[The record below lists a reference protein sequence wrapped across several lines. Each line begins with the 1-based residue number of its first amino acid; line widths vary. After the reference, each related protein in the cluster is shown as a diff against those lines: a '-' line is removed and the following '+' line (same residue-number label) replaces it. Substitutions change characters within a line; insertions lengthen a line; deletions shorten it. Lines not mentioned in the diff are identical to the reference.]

1 MRNKQMVGLAI
12 AIGILIG
19 SFEGSAAQP
28 RTAPRTPSMENWVAT
43 WATSQELAKTIPDR
57 PMIPPGTKRP
67 DFSNFRGPRPSQT
80 APTVNDNQT
89 VRMIVH
95 TSIGSK
101 RIRVELSNAFGKG
114 TVSIGGARVAL
125 RTTGSEI
132 DPKGDRQLT
141 FSGSQQVDLR
151 PGEVVVS
158 DPADLEV
165 KPISDLAI
173 SLFVSKSDNPPTNHT
188 IGLHTAYLAD
198 GDQTSAQTL
207 RDAATNTT
215 YMWLRSVDVAA
226 SPGDFAIV
234 CLGDS
239 ITDGY
244 ATTSD
249 RDQGWPALLAKRF
262 ADSKLGAHISVIN
275 EGISGNQVLRDGA
288 GVSALAR
295 LDRDVLTEPG
305 VRWVILLEGIN
316 DINIH
321 GQVPGPG
328 VLTAEDL
335 IVGYKQII
343 ARAHMQNV
351 KIMGATL
358 TPDMGVFLSGPVGEA
373 TRQKANEWIRNSG
386 AFDAV
391 VDLDAA
397 LRDKSDPTKLRE
409 DFDSGDHI
417 HPNDA
422 GNRAMADAFNLST
435 FVTSR

>member
-1 MRNKQMVGLAI
+1 MRKIQLVGLAI
-12 AIGILIG
+12 GIGLLTG
-19 SFEGSAAQP
+19 SFRSSAAQP
-28 RTAPRTPSMENWVAT
+28 RTPPRPAGTENWVAT
-43 WATSQELAKTIPDR
+43 WATSQELAKTVPDR
-57 PMIPPGTKRP
+57 PVIPPGTKRP
-67 DFSNFRGPRPSQT
+67 DFSNFKAPRPSQA

-95 TSIGSK
+95 TSIGGK
-101 RIRVELSNAFGKG
+101 RIRIELSNAFGKG
-114 TVSIGGARVAL
+114 TVTIGDAHLAL

-132 DPKGDRQLT
+132 DPRSDRQLT

-151 PGEVVVS
+151 PGEVAVS

-165 KPISDLAI
+165 KPMSDLAI
-173 SLFVSKSDNPPTNHT
+173 SLFVPKSDNPPTNHT
-188 IGLHTAYLAD
+188 IGLHTAYLTD
-198 GDQTSAQTL
+198 GDQTSSQAL
-207 RDAATNTT
+207 RDPATNTT

-226 SPGDFAIV
+226 SPGDFAV
-234 CLGDS
+234 ACLGDS

-244 ATTSD
+244 ATTLD
-249 RDQGWPALLAKRF
+249 RDQAWPALLAKRF
-262 ADSKLGAHISVIN
+262 ADSKLGAHVSVIN

-288 GVSALAR
+288 GVGALAR

-305 VRWVILLEGIN
+305 VRWGILLEGIN
-316 DINIH
+316 HINIH
-321 GQVPGPG
+321 GQVAGPG

-373 TRQKANEWIRNSG
+373 TRQKTNEWIRNSG

-397 LRDKSDPTKLRE
+397 LRDKSDPPKLRE

-422 GNRAMADAFNLST
+422 GNRAMADAFSLST
-435 FVTSR
+435 FVASR